1 MWVLYGPANAC
12 NSSSRGHKEAGK
24 HACTVSRERSALP
37 ASLPPLQPI
46 SVANRSSSL
55 SKRCEV
61 EVGALLRLSVGK
73 HVM

>member
-12 NSSSRGHKEAGK
+12 VVLREAMHKEAGK

-61 EVGALLRLSVGK
+61 EVGALLRLP
-73 HVM
+73 